1 MVLTD
6 KELIDDFRRTQSRKA
21 FDELFSRHQLS
32 INRICL
38 GFVGNHADA
47 EDLTQ
52 EVFIEAFQSLGG
64 FRGEAQ
70 FSTWLYR
77 VAVNKSINFLRKKK
91 RDKIFQS
98 IEGYF
103 GMNKKN
109 DVQLHISDEGF
120 LAADKNLDKTDLKF
134 EIKRAVNGL
143 PENQRVA
150 FILAKYQDLSYKQIA
165 EIMGISLSSVESL
178 LFRAKGNLQKKLLHT
193 R

>member
-1 MVLTD
+1 MASTD
-6 KELIDDFRRTQSRKA
+6 KELIDDFRTNQSRKA
-21 FDELFSRHQLS
+21 FDELFSRYQLS
-32 INRICL
+32 VNRICQ
-38 GFVGNHADA
+38 GFVANHTDA

-52 EVFIEAFQSLGG
+52 EVFVEVFQSIGG

-91 RDKIFQS
+91 RGKIFQS

-103 GMNKKN
+103 GVGQKG
-109 DVQLHISDEGF
+109 DSAFQFSDQGHF
-120 LAADKNLDKTDLKF
+120 AADKHLDANDLKF
-134 EIKRAVNGL
+134 ALKRAINGL

-165 EIMGISLSSVESL
+165 EVMDVSLPSVESL
-178 LFRAKGNLQKKLLHT
+178 LFRAKANLQKKLLQS